1 MSNHTLLVNVML
13 TEAYPRHAGVYRIA
27 TFLRELDWD
36 CEVLDYTLVWSLSEL
51 KEFARSR
58 ITKDTK
64 FIGFSQLFTAWTPIM
79 EDWCA
84 WMRETWPHLIFIAG
98 APAPPTYESKQL
110 DYYVSG
116 YGEEALIVLLKY
128 LFSNGPRPIFDL
140 SISTSKKII
149 SADKNYKA
157 FPYPK
162 LTTLYEERDFIRP
175 EEWIAIE
182 TSRGCIFKCD
192 FCSFPILGVKEDY
205 TRSQTD
211 FEVQVKE
218 SYDKWG
224 ITKFNVVDSTFN
236 DRIDKIE
243 KYADVV
249 QSLPFKP
256 LFGGYIRGDL
266 LVTRPRDREELARM
280 NFVQHYYGVES
291 FNKPSAKAIH
301 KGLDP
306 EKMKEG
312 LMGVRDYFVDKVKE
326 DYVGCIGLIIG
337 LPHETKETIANSFQW
352 LEDNWSDQ
360 AHSLIPLA
368 IWRKEFTNNTSAI
381 SLDYE
386 KYGYSEMSIEE
397 GLQRA
402 KEKNVNFYID
412 SDPSDALT
420 PDSGIT
426 LISERL
432 WKNEHMDIF
441 DAHRIWQDANE
452 RMWWRDN
459 HFSAGRKVIQELI
472 VEGKPFVEWYK
483 DKKLGK

>member
-1 MSNHTLLVNVML
+1 MSNQALLVNVVL
-13 TEAYPRHAGVYRIA
+13 FEAYPRHAGVYRIA
-27 TFLRELDWD
+27 TFLRGLDWE
-36 CEVLDYTLVWSLSEL
+36 CEVLDFTIGWSLDEL
-51 KEFARSR
+51 KEFAKSR

-64 FIGFSQLFTAWTPIM
+64 FIGFSQLFTGWTSIM

-98 APAPPTYESKQL
+98 APAPPVYESKQL
-110 DYYVSG
+110 DYYISG
-116 YGEEALIVLLKY
+116 YGEEALVVLLKY

-140 SISTSKKII
+140 SISTEKKII
-149 SADKNYKA
+149 SADKHYKA

-162 LTTLYEERDFIRP
+162 LTISYEARDYIQP
-175 EEWIAIE
+175 EEWIGIE

-205 TRSQTD
+205 TRAQSD
-211 FEVQVKE
+211 FELQIKE

-224 ITKFNVVDSTFN
+224 TTKFNVVDSTFN

-249 QSLPFKP
+249 ESLSFKP

-291 FNKPSAKAIH
+291 FNKPSAKSIH

-312 LMGVRDYFVDKVKE
+312 LIGVRDYFVSKVQE
-326 DYVGCIGLIIG
+326 DYIGCIGLMIG
-337 LPHETKETIANSFQW
+337 LPHETKETIENSFQW
-352 LEDNWSDQ
+352 LEKNWRDQ
-360 AHSLIPLA
+360 AHSIIPLA

-381 SLDYE
+381 SLDYR
-386 KYGYSEMSIEE
+386 KYGFSEMSNED
-397 GLQRA
+397 GVRRA
-402 KEKNVNFYID
+402 KETNVQLHLE
-412 SDPSDALT
+412 SDPSYALFPQT
-420 PDSGIT
+420 GIT
-426 LISERL
+426 LVSEVL
-432 WKNEHMDIF
+432 WKNEHMDVF
-441 DAHRIWQDANE
+441 DAHRMWHDSNK
-452 RMWWRDN
+452 RLWWRDN
-459 HFSAGRKVIQELI
+459 HFSAGRLVLKTLE
-472 VEGKPFVEWYK
+472 VEGIPFIQWYK
-483 DKKLGK
+483 EKKLGR